1 VTDVGDFRNSVSFT
15 PPGKTGRL
23 TVIREGKRL
32 RIEVIIGNLSE
43 QQQIAQAPAESTEEE
58 LGLPVQTLTP
68 QLAEKIDAKAGEDIV
83 VTQVKPRSITVRAGI
98 KTGDVIPQIN
108 RKPVNSARQFTDAV
122 KESRRAKRLLL
133 LIRTGDMQRYL
144 VLNW

>member
-1 VTDVGDFRNSVSFT
+1 M
-15 PPGKTGRL
+15 
-23 TVIREGKRL
+23 IREGKRL
-32 RIEVIIGNLSE
+32 SIEVIIGNLSE
-43 QQQIAQAPAESTEEE
+43 QQQIAQAPAESAEEE

-68 QLAEKIDAKAGEDIV
+68 QLAEQIDAKAGEGV
-83 VTQVKPRSITVRAGI
+83 AVTQVKPGSIAVRAGI

-133 LIRTGDMQRYL
+133 LIRTGDM
-144 VLNW
+144 

>member
-1 VTDVGDFRNSVSFT
+1 VTDVGDFRNRVSFT

-23 TVIREGKRL
+23 AVIREGKRL
-32 RIEVIIGNLSE
+32 SIEVIIGNLSE
-43 QQQIAQAPAESTEEE
+43 QQQIAQAPAESAEEE

-68 QLAEKIDAKAGEDIV
+68 QLAEQIDAKAGEGV
-83 VTQVKPRSITVRAGI
+83 AVTQVKPGSIAVRAGI

-133 LIRTGDMQRYL
+133 LIRTGDM
-144 VLNW
+144 